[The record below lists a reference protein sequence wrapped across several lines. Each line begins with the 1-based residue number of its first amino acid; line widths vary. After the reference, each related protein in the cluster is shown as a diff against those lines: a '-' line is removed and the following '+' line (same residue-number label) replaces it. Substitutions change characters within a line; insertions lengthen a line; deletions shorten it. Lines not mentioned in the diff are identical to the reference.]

1 VLREELRARF
11 YRLMRDRVSRMEED
25 FRVFVEELCRS
36 GLAKEVYL
44 VGSRARGDSMPY
56 SDYDIVLVIG
66 GEIDPLDVVEKVRLT
81 RRARVPLDVVVLRED
96 ELRDPVYGEMLKY
109 KRKLC

>member
-1 VLREELRARF
+1 MLQEELRARF
-11 YRLMRDRVSRMEED
+11 YRLMMDRVSKMEED

-36 GLAKEVYL
+36 GLAREVYL

-56 SDYDIVLVIG
+56 SDYDIVLVVG
-66 GEIDPLDVVEKVRLT
+66 SDVDPLDVVEKVRLT

-96 ELRDPVYGEMLKY
+96 ELGDPLYGEMLKY
-109 KRKLC
+109 KRRLC

>member
-1 VLREELRARF
+1 MLQEELRARF
-11 YRLMRDRVSRMEED
+11 YKLMRDRMSKMEED
-25 FRVFVEELCRS
+25 FRMFVEELCRS

-56 SDYDIVLVIG
+56 SDYDIVLVVG
-66 GEIDPLDVVEKVRLT
+66 GEIDPLDVAEKVRLA

-96 ELRDPVYGEMLKY
+96 ELGDPLYGEILKY
-109 KRKLC
+109 RRRLC

>member
-1 VLREELRARF
+1 LQEELRARF
-11 YRLMRDRVSRMEED
+11 YKLMRDRVSRVEED
-25 FRVFVEELCRS
+25 FRMFVEELCRS

-56 SDYDIVLVIG
+56 SDYDMVLVVG
-66 GEIDPLDVVEKVRLT
+66 GEIDPLDVVEKVRLA
-81 RRARVPLDVVVLRED
+81 RRARAPLDVVVLRED
-96 ELRDPVYGEMLKY
+96 ELGDPVYGEMLKY

>member
-1 VLREELRARF
+1 MQEELRARF
-11 YRLMRDRVSRMEED
+11 YKLMRGRVSRMEED

-36 GLAKEVYL
+36 CLAKEVYL

-66 GEIDPLDVVEKVRLT
+66 GGIDPLDVAEKVRLT
-81 RRARVPLDVVVLRED
+81 RVTRVPLDVVVLRED
-96 ELRDPVYGEMLKY
+96 ELGDPVYGEMLKY

>member
-11 YRLMRDRVSRMEED
+11 YELMRDRVSRMEED
-25 FRVFVEELCRS
+25 FRIFVEELCRG

-56 SDYDIVLVIG
+56 SDYDIVLVVG
-66 GEIDPLDVVEKVRLT
+66 DGIDP
-81 RRARVPLDVVVLRED
+81 
-96 ELRDPVYGEMLKY
+96 
-109 KRKLC
+109 

>member
-1 VLREELRARF
+1 VLQEELRARF
-11 YRLMRDRVSRMEED
+11 YELMRDRVSRVEED

-56 SDYDIVLVIG
+56 SDYDIVLIVG
-66 GEIDPLDVVEKVRLT
+66 SEVDPLHVVEKVRLT

-96 ELRDPVYGEMLKY
+96 ELGDPLYGEMLKY
-109 KRKLC
+109 KRRLC

>member
-1 VLREELRARF
+1 VLQEELRARF
-11 YRLMRDRVSRMEED
+11 YKLMRDRVSRMEED

-36 GLAKEVYL
+36 CLAKEVYL

-66 GEIDPLDVVEKVRLT
+66 GEIDPLGVVEKVRLT
-81 RRARVPLDVVVLRED
+81 RVTRVPLDVVVLRED
-96 ELRDPVYGEMLKY
+96 ELGDPVYGEMLKY